1 MTNFSD
7 LDGEVSRAHGVRGR
21 LLEYA
26 RLMRLD
32 RPIGIWL
39 LLWPC
44 LWALWISATGRPDE
58 HVFVIF
64 LIGTFVMRSAGCV
77 INDFADR
84 EFDPHVRRTASRP
97 LARGAVSP
105 AEALALFAVLGLIAL
120 ALVIPLN

>member
-21 LLEYA
+21 LVEYA

-44 LWALWISATGRPDE
+44 LWALWISASGRPTLAWAPATSPPPSP
-58 HVFVIF
+58 IF
-64 LIGTFVMRSAGCV
+64 CTSSSSLVLASSSA
-77 INDFADR
+77 
-84 EFDPHVRRTASRP
+84 PSRIF
-97 LARGAVSP
+97 S
-105 AEALALFAVLGLIAL
+105 
-120 ALVIPLN
+120 